1 MLYFYHNYQVIFITL
16 FKYVHLRLINLTVNM
31 TRYIVGNKM
40 FSFPDNDVDFYLP
53 QLVVMYI
60 QLHDVTEVLYPY
72 LVHR

>member
-1 MLYFYHNYQVIFITL
+1 M
-16 FKYVHLRLINLTVNM
+16 LTVNM
-31 TRYIVGNKM
+31 IYIIGNKM

>member
-1 MLYFYHNYQVIFITL
+1 M
-16 FKYVHLRLINLTVNM
+16 INV
-31 TRYIVGNKM
+31 TRDIVGNKM

>member
-1 MLYFYHNYQVIFITL
+1 MFDD
-16 FKYVHLRLINLTVNM
+16 KYDIWC
-31 TRYIVGNKM
+31 IIGNKM